1 MLHSKVVPQLLPV
14 SPLESLKALSL
25 VLYCSLFF
33 LIASSMF
40 PSATSSMIGYAD
52 DVTYTVK
59 IKDDEDVIVAN
70 KYLMKIC
77 SWITDHGLKLNLNK
91 IKAMIISRKCK
102 PPKPAVS
109 LLGHQLEF
117 VDTFKLLGVL
127 VTSQLSWVPHI
138 HEIVAKTKRLLGVL
152 YRVFRECGSN
162 YLSLLF
168 KSILY
173 FHISITAAVSGILSK
188 SPTRINWKVC
198 YHLLPGSLNNWSQSS
213 HQLKNS
219 LNWPTLEMRW
229 LYQKICLC
237 RKILKGSSIISPS
250 FFQIHPHPCSSHL
263 NSLPIYRPYIRTLHH
278 KHSFKYAVIDEWN
291 RVPDHI
297 VSLPSESAFKSSKN

>member
-1 MLHSKVVPQLLPV
+1 M
-14 SPLESLKALSL
+14 
-25 VLYCSLFF
+25 
-33 LIASSMF
+33 
-40 PSATSSMIGYAD
+40 D
-52 DVTYTVK
+52 
-59 IKDDEDVIVAN
+59 
-70 KYLMKIC
+70 
-77 SWITDHGLKLNLNK
+77 LKLNLNK
-91 IKAMIISRKCK
+91 IISRKYK

-117 VDTFKLLGVL
+117 VDTYNLLGVL
-127 VTSQLSWVPHI
+127 VTSKLSWVPHI
-138 HEIVAKTKRLLGVL
+138 HEVVAKTKRLLGFL

-168 KSILY
+168 KSIVLPHLNY
-173 FHISITAAVSGILSK
+173 CSSVWDPQQKSYKNKLESVQSLAA
-188 SPTRINWKVC
+188 RII
-198 YHLLPGSLNNWSQSS
+198 LNNWSQSS

-219 LNWPTLEMRW
+219 LNWPTLEMRR
-229 LYQKICLC
+229 LYQKVCL
-237 RKILKGSSIISPS
+237 ILKGSYIISPS

-297 VSLPSESAFKSSKN
+297 VSLPSESAFKSSKKNLIFR